1 MKYFS
6 IEKYGKNKFRKKEM
20 SFRNPKFRLLRNCIV
35 FSRTVDEDDGGDLDG
50 EYLDM
55 QERGEDFS

>member
-1 MKYFS
+1 MKNT
-6 IEKYGKNKFRKKEM
+6 EKNIFRKKEM
-20 SFRNPKFRLLRNCIV
+20 SFRNPKFRLLRHCIV